1 MVFRK
6 IKIYFFLLEDR
17 GYRIKYLFSNVVI
30 VKKGNFINFKI
41 FHNFFLILRREGENL
56 HTMSAI
62 VADTNTSEATNTGP
76 TLDSEAEHTKIANAI
91 SKAEVEL
98 HQLWDIVGLGDDDR
112 GRILSEIYQNING
125 VITSVLEEEQEL
137 CEQYKTRI
145 AEALRN
151 ASMNEC
157 HANDARHEDV

>member
-1 MVFRK
+1 MLVVT
-6 IKIYFFLLEDR
+6 FFILE
-17 GYRIKYLFSNVVI
+17 
-30 VKKGNFINFKI
+30 
-41 FHNFFLILRREGENL
+41 REGEKL

-62 VADTNTSEATNTGP
+62 AADTNISEATNTGP
-76 TLDSEAEHTKIANAI
+76 RPDSQEEHTKIANAI

-137 CEQYKTRI
+137 CEQYKTR
-145 AEALRN
+145 LQKR
-151 ASMNEC
+151 
-157 HANDARHEDV
+157 R